1 VNVNVTLPAATPVTT
16 PAFVT
21 VANAVL
27 LLAHVPP
34 VVGVSVIVLPAHID
48 DAGALT
54 VGRGFT
60 VTFVVPA
67 ALVQPFTVTVTEY
80 APASPAATDAI
91 LGF

>member
-1 VNVNVTLPAATPVTT
+1 MNVNVTLPAATPVTT

-21 VANAVL
+21 VANEVL

-48 DAGALT
+48 DTGALT
-54 VGRGFT
+54 TGSGLT

-67 ALVQPFTVTVTEY
+67 ALVHPATVTVTEY
-80 APASPAATDAI
+80 EPALPAAADAMV
-91 LGF
+91 GF